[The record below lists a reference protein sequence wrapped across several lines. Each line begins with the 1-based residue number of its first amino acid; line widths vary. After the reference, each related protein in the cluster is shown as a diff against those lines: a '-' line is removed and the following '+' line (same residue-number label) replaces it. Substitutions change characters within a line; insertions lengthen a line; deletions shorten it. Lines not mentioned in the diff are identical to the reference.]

1 MARSKKT
8 ARKVSFEDLK
18 SSEPSSS
25 QAASEPTSSQAA
37 SSQTKKQVPSTK
49 TQKSAQAKDPSTAHV
64 PKDPST
70 TGRCKVNLM
79 MSMASMMQLMCAP
92 SHEHLEGPSA
102 AAAAAFNIF
111 SPQPANLDC
120 APLLLINTNS
130 TDAANP
136 FTWQPSKTCSPP
148 LEGPFTPVPHSIPSD
163 SLHPELHGDHLH
175 EAADEHEYSFLSTI
189 AANLSYSDL
198 LSLNASQLPST
209 GLGMEEW
216 RLAAEE
222 MQLSSQRKLSCM
234 YRSPVGYGDTGVDDT
249 LSNEASG
256 MGGSAANGGQ
266 SRSLILEGSDDED
279 VKLSHLARFVSNGST
294 CGEISSSVTT
304 TTTTP
309 ACSGGQQSKAK
320 VVQVKS
326 ELVEI
331 AHCQNWQERALPVS
345 TTKGSKQS
353 RKRSAIASSTIT
365 SLKTPRMETPPDVVH
380 VRARRG
386 QATDSH
392 SLAERVRREKISQR
406 MKVLQEIVPGCHK
419 VLGKAMMLDE
429 IINYVKS
436 LQRQVEFLSMKL
448 AVANHAG
455 IASMIIDKANY
466 TPSHV
471 EIFGDPTNSH
481 LQLMQLEHVI
491 ASMMQ

>member
-1 MARSKKT
+1 
-8 ARKVSFEDLK
+8 
-18 SSEPSSS
+18 
-25 QAASEPTSSQAA
+25 
-37 SSQTKKQVPSTK
+37 
-49 TQKSAQAKDPSTAHV
+49 
-64 PKDPST
+64 
-70 TGRCKVNLM
+70 M

-102 AAAAAFNIF
+102 AAFNIF

-120 APLLLINTNS
+120 APPLLINTNS
-130 TDAANP
+130 TDIANP
-136 FTWQPSKTCSPP
+136 FTWQPSKSCSPP
-148 LEGPFTPVPHSIPSD
+148 LEGPFTPVPHSIP
-163 SLHPELHGDHLH
+163 LHAELHGDHLH
-175 EAADEHEYSFLSTI
+175 EAADEHDYSFLSAI

-198 LSLNASQLPST
+198 FSLNASQLPT

-222 MQLSSQRKLSCM
+222 MQQSSHRKLSCM
-234 YRSPVGYGDTGVDDT
+234 YRSPAGYGDACVDDA

-256 MGGSAANGGQ
+256 MGGSAAEGGQ
-266 SRSLILEGSDDED
+266 SRSLILQAANCSDDDED
-279 VKLSHLARFVSNGST
+279 VKLSHLARSLTFPPASRARTASNSGDVRSPLLLAGSKVNDVISDSRFVST
-294 CGEISSSVTT
+294 CGEIGSSVTT

-309 ACSGGQQSKAK
+309 TPTCSGGRQSKAK

-326 ELVEI
+326 ESLEI
-331 AHCQNWQERALPVS
+331 AHCQNWQELTLPLS
-345 TTKGSKQS
+345 TTKGPKQS
-353 RKRSAIASSTIT
+353 RKRSANASSTIT

-448 AVANHAG
+448 AAANHAG
-455 IASMIIDKANY
+455 IASMIIEKANY
-466 TPSHV
+466 TPSHL
-471 EIFGDPTNSH
+471 EIFGDPTTSH
-481 LQLMQLEHVI
+481 LQLMQLELVI